1 MVEEFISS
9 PTCRMSSGFTVR
21 DEVTDID
28 AEIRKKKLSTSLWPW
43 LQIMK
48 LEKRMNVS

>member
-28 AEIRKKKLSTSLWPW
+28 AEIRKKKAIHFLVALASNN
-43 LQIMK
+43 
-48 LEKRMNVS
+48 EA

>member
-21 DEVTDID
+21 DEVTDMD
-28 AEIRKKKLSTSLWPW
+28 AEIRKKSYPPPCGLGFK
-43 LQIMK
+43 
-48 LEKRMNVS
+48 